1 MELLLEEIQR
11 MSPNLSTLTSNPLSS
26 LGIEESELK
35 GLIVGLMKKICE
47 WKKTFQICDILASY
61 YVGIELFSLFIVGVL
76 AKLKYPADEQNLA
89 KTGDLYAIL
98 SDYFDISIIAKLGE
112 NPAEMP
118 HTQIYLFN

>member
-1 MELLLEEIQR
+1 MGP
-11 MSPNLSTLTSNPLSS
+11 SFSTLTSNPLRS

-112 NPAEMP
+112 NPAELP